1 MWKSAHTQLMK
12 ASFKYGTTEAGVRVQ
27 VKKDL
32 GPLGTFMLEIKPDAS
47 GQQLTSTHTGVI
59 ILRLHA

>member
-1 MWKSAHTQLMK
+1 MK
-12 ASFKYGTTEAGVRVQ
+12 ASFKYCTTEAGVRVQ